1 MTAKHE
7 HMPEDPPS
15 RDRQVYT
22 QKLPVAPVKQPKHII
37 ARGDRTLL
45 LESCDSTGRNGTIKY
60 LVKDLLTHL
69 DHQDKIHIPSKA
81 LCSVQQYRGLS
92 RQWHDRTAIQC
103 L

>member
-15 RDRQVYT
+15 RDRQVYI

-45 LESCDSTGRNGTIKY
+45 LESCDSTGRNRTWTTRTRSMSRPKPCVVFSNTGAYPGNGMIA
-60 LVKDLLTHL
+60 
-69 DHQDKIHIPSKA
+69 P
-81 LCSVQQYRGLS
+81 QYS
-92 RQWHDRTAIQC
+92 ACESCMQPQSPA
-103 L
+103 